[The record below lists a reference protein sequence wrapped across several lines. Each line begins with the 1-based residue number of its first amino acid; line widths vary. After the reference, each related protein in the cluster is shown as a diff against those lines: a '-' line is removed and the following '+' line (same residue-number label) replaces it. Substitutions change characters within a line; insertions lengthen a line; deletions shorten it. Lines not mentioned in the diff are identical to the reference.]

1 MLSLTLHSASHLNT
15 GALYQLHKHLSKRSH
30 HGHKSNR
37 KKLNILGGVTDIAKQ
52 TLTAAGSGLL
62 QAKGLNSNAAPGQ
75 VISAPALSNNLE
87 GDKSSLQNFNQALND
102 GLSPAEAFTA
112 TLENASSAAQD
123 FARQSGGLPVD
134 VDKFANAQTAAS
146 MATKVSTGAMIAQ
159 SVASAALS
167 GAISM
172 GVTLAVNGQS
182 QTSDFR
188 D

>member
-1 MLSLTLHSASHLNT
+1 M
-15 GALYQLHKHLSKRSH
+15 SKQSH

-62 QAKGLNSNAAPGQ
+62 KAKGLNSSAAPGQ
-75 VISAPALSNNLE
+75 VISTPELSNDLA
-87 GDKSSLQNFNQALND
+87 GDQKALTDFNKALQD
-102 GLSPAEAFTA
+102 GLTPAEAYA
-112 TLENASSAAQD
+112 DNLAHASKAAQD